1 MSMVL
6 LLCLYCEGMFRFRFG
21 GGRYMDLGLV
31 LIKFRK
37 CNGKIN
43 KNIFVFGINKLF
55 RDVTTND

>member
-1 MSMVL
+1 MSMIL
-6 LLCLYCEGMFRFRFG
+6 LLCLYCEGMFRFG
-21 GGRYMDLGLV
+21 GGKYMNIGLV

-55 RDVTTND
+55 RDVTTNN